1 MIENNPKQ
9 LIMLPNDAK
18 SKMYVID
25 KLDTDFVMA
34 KNKGNFRCNK
44 HHHKVTYSEIYAFDL
59 QTRLL

>member
-1 MIENNPKQ
+1 MQLSLLSYDVKLIIDMIIQ
-9 LIMLPNDAK
+9 M
-18 SKMYVID
+18 
-25 KLDTDFVMA
+25 DTDFVMA